1 MNSDEMWEQGKIIH
15 AEAYRQQEYEK
26 QRRNGGNSSS
36 NDGELLGTLIVI
48 GCYAAYQGAK
58 FAGKAA
64 IAGGKMAVEGGKIAG
79 KTVINARKLHKGEV
93 EIVNTD
99 NQENIIEK
107 APEYSPTLTGSQESP
122 TFSKREKVKEWIGKG
137 IKKSRSASELLTS
150 AYKLTTSTTEEV
162 VTDAGDKTKVIIK
175 PNTVNTEDHKIRPLI
190 NKQNK
195 YYGEI
200 QEDTINTMLKYRFNG
215 NKIVEVT
222 KYKSFTIPSTI
233 LPGEKFELRFELNCP
248 NGEKIRTDDTAY
260 LQVNYDI
267 SGKLVKLAIPNQP
280 VVCHNPSYPALIAY
294 HNELYVLPVN
304 SGHYNYLTYKVHE
317 NGGVVEIGNADPG
330 YHIEAIS

>member
-48 GCYAAYQGAK
+48 GCYAAYQG
-58 FAGKAA
+58 
-64 IAGGKMAVEGGKIAG
+64 GKIAG

-99 NQENIIEK
+99 NQGNIIEK
-107 APEYSPTLTGSQESP
+107 APEYGPILTESQESP

-175 PNTVNTEDHKIRPLI
+175 PNTSNTVNTEDHKIRPLI

-215 NKIVEVT
+215 KKIVEVT

-233 LPGEKFELRFELNCP
+233 LPGEKFELNCP
-248 NGEKIRTDDTAY
+248 NGEKIRADDTAY
-260 LQVNYDI
+260 LQVN
-267 SGKLVKLAIPNQP
+267 
-280 VVCHNPSYPALIAY
+280 
-294 HNELYVLPVN
+294 
-304 SGHYNYLTYKVHE
+304 
-317 NGGVVEIGNADPG
+317 
-330 YHIEAIS
+330 